1 MLFSVLES
9 AVSCGEIFLVDL
21 VAAMAL
27 LLSQVLAVEHI
38 RYSFHF
44 ILALG
49 QLACIF
55 IFGPGRIFLR
65 ETHKLEIS
73 FP

>member
-9 AVSCGEIFLVDL
+9 AVSRGEMFLVDL

-27 LLSQVLAVEHI
+27 LLSQVLEVEHI
-38 RYSFHF
+38 RCRFHF

-49 QLACIF
+49 QLVCIF
-55 IFGPGRIFLR
+55 IFGPDRIFL
-65 ETHKLEIS
+65 
-73 FP
+73 